1 MERTWLQEITS
12 EMMWNIK
19 YHPQSLKSLK
29 KLDQTSQERI
39 FNYLNK
45 IADAANV
52 KAFGKSL
59 TAKFKGFWRYKVGD
73 YRVICEI
80 KQDELIIVI
89 IDIGHKKH
97 LQNQVNQE
105 VITP

>member
-1 MERTWLQEITS
+1 MERVGLQEITS

-45 IADAANV
+45 IADTADV
-52 KAFGKSL
+52 KAFGKVLSNKL
-59 TAKFKGFWRYKVGD
+59 KGFWRYKIGD

-80 KQDELIIVI
+80 KQDELVIVI
-89 IDIGHKKH
+89 IDIGRKNIYK
-97 LQNQVNQE
+97 
-105 VITP
+105 TK